1 MHALELPRWLS
12 GEKSAYQYK
21 ICRNCGFEPWVRKIP
36 WRRTWQPT
44 PVFLPG
50 KSYGQNNLSGYSP
63 WGHKESETSWE
74 LSMYTTPAMK
84 REQQVG
90 VTGLC
95 REVRQTKQEVNW
107 QIKGANT
114 KWRQQNNC
122 LLLLTCGLSFYPS
135 ERFDSGL
142 ALTGSIVRLCEAEAR
157 TGLQRA
163 EDSGGPGQG
172 HLAATVSREARLHPG
187 EPVPGEAGRG
197 ERWP

>member
-1 MHALELPRWLS
+1 M
-12 GEKSAYQYK
+12 
-21 ICRNCGFEPWVRKIP
+21 
-36 WRRTWQPT
+36 
-44 PVFLPG
+44 
-50 KSYGQNNLSGYSP
+50 
-63 WGHKESETSWE
+63 
-74 LSMYTTPAMK
+74 
-84 REQQVG
+84 
-90 VTGLC
+90 TGLC

-135 ERFDSGL
+135 ERFDPGL
-142 ALTGSIVRLCEAEAR
+142 ALTGSVVRLCEAAAR

-187 EPVPGEAGRG
+187 EAVPGEAGCG

>member
-1 MHALELPRWLS
+1 MQES
-12 GEKSAYQYK
+12 
-21 ICRNCGFEPWVRKIP
+21 CGFEPWVRKIP

-50 KSYGQNNLSGYSP
+50 KSYGQKTLSGYSP

-74 LSMYTTPAMK
+74 LNMYTTPAMK

-135 ERFDSGL
+135 ERFDSGC
-142 ALTGSIVRLCEAEAR
+142 ALTGSVVRLCEAAAR
-157 TGLQRA
+157 PGLQRA

-187 EPVPGEAGRG
+187 EAVPGEAGRG

>member
-1 MHALELPRWLS
+1 M
-12 GEKSAYQYK
+12 
-21 ICRNCGFEPWVRKIP
+21 
-36 WRRTWQPT
+36 
-44 PVFLPG
+44 
-50 KSYGQNNLSGYSP
+50 
-63 WGHKESETSWE
+63 
-74 LSMYTTPAMK
+74 
-84 REQQVG
+84 
-90 VTGLC
+90 TGLC

-114 KWRQQNNC
+114 KRRQQNNC